1 MDHYI
6 KEALKTSKTI
16 IIPEIGALTKIS
28 ETTGELMFMNYLKHD
43 DGVLAQFIS
52 NKEGITEQEAKNLLA
67 KHSREITAILN
78 KGEIYS
84 IYKFGSFSKNDKGEL
99 QFEQYIK
106 STKSVKNKVKADA
119 NEISVENTD
128 KKKPKI
134 KVRKQDE
141 IDQTS
146 IIEPALD
153 KLEIAEIK
161 NKTTEIEEFKEKELK
176 INQEI
181 NETAEKISAIEE
193 KGAKEN
199 MAESFENTNSTQN
212 TGASTGII
220 PESTINKKS
229 ASGTATATE
238 KTNAKE
244 INNNVSEEKPKPDKI
259 AEKSSKKPLII
270 GLLVLLVSGALG
282 TVIYQ
287 FVINGEIE
295 KPQQKTASTNE
306 NKKNE
311 VIQNDKNKIDTPQ
324 ITNNKE
330 TESIDSAELAPA
342 EPQKD
347 DAVANETSTFTEV
360 DIYKPYKIIAGT
372 FQKRKFA
379 QSFVKK
385 LEQNKGIKSKIITKG
400 GQNFVIINSYDN
412 SKTAN
417 KELSKIKTLV
427 QKAWI
432 LKMD

>member
-78 KGEIYS
+78 KGEVYS

-106 STKSVKNKVKADA
+106 TTKSVKNKVKSEA
-119 NEISVENTD
+119 NEKAVSEDNTE
-128 KKKPKI
+128 KKKTKI
-134 KVRKQDE
+134 KVKKHDE

-181 NETAEKISAIEE
+181 NETAEKISAIGE

-199 MAESFENTNSTQN
+199 MTKSVENTNSTQN
-212 TGASTGII
+212 TGASIGII
-220 PESTINKKS
+220 PESTINKNS
-229 ASGTATATE
+229 ASGTATE

-244 INNNVSEEKPKPDKI
+244 INNNVSEQKPKPDKI
-259 AEKSSKKPLII
+259 ANKSSKNPLII

>member
-43 DGVLAQFIS
+43 DGMLAQFIS

-78 KGEIYS
+78 KGEEYS
-84 IYKFGSFSKNDKGEL
+84 IYKFGSFSKNEKGEL

-106 STKSVKNKVKADA
+106 STKSVKNKVKAEA
-119 NEISVENTD
+119 KEVSVENTE
-128 KKKPKI
+128 KKKTKI
-134 KVRKQDE
+134 KVKKQDE
-141 IDQTS
+141 IDQKS
-146 IIEPALD
+146 ITEPVLD

-161 NKTTEIEEFKEKELK
+161 NKTTEIEEFKEKELI

-181 NETAEKISAIEE
+181 NETAEKISAIGE

-212 TGASTGII
+212 TGESAGII

-229 ASGTATATE
+229 ASGTATE

-244 INNNVSEEKPKPDKI
+244 INNNVSEQKSKPDKI
-259 AEKSSKKPLII
+259 AKKSSKKPLII
-270 GLLVLLVSGALG
+270 GLLVLLLSGALG

-295 KPQQKTASTNE
+295 KPQKKTASTNE

-311 VIQNDKNKIDTPQ
+311 VIQNDKNKIDNPQ
-324 ITNNKE
+324 LTINKE

-347 DAVANETSTFTEV
+347 DAVPNETSTVTEV

-385 LEQNKGIKSKIITKG
+385 LEQNKGIKSKIISKG

>member
-43 DGVLAQFIS
+43 DGMLAQFIS
-52 NKEGITEQEAKNLLA
+52 NKEGITEQDAKNLLA

-78 KGEIYS
+78 KGEVYS
-84 IYKFGSFSKNDKGEL
+84 IYKFGSFSKNEKGEL

-119 NEISVENTD
+119 NEKAGNEDNTE
-128 KKKPKI
+128 KKKTKI
-134 KVRKQDE
+134 KVKKHDE

-259 AEKSSKKPLII
+259 AEKSSKKPLD
-270 GLLVLLVSGALG
+270 
-282 TVIYQ
+282 Y
-287 FVINGEIE
+287 
-295 KPQQKTASTNE
+295 
-306 NKKNE
+306 
-311 VIQNDKNKIDTPQ
+311 
-324 ITNNKE
+324 
-330 TESIDSAELAPA
+330 
-342 EPQKD
+342 
-347 DAVANETSTFTEV
+347 
-360 DIYKPYKIIAGT
+360 
-372 FQKRKFA
+372 
-379 QSFVKK
+379 
-385 LEQNKGIKSKIITKG
+385 
-400 GQNFVIINSYDN
+400 
-412 SKTAN
+412 
-417 KELSKIKTLV
+417 
-427 QKAWI
+427 
-432 LKMD
+432 

>member
-43 DGVLAQFIS
+43 DGMLAQFIS

-78 KGEIYS
+78 KGEEYS
-84 IYKFGSFSKNDKGEL
+84 IYKFGSFSKNEKGEL

-106 STKSVKNKVKADA
+106 STKSVKNKVKAEA
-119 NEISVENTD
+119 KEVSVENTE
-128 KKKPKI
+128 KKKTKI
-134 KVRKQDE
+134 KVKKQDE
-141 IDQTS
+141 IDQKS
-146 IIEPALD
+146 ITEPVLD

-161 NKTTEIEEFKEKELK
+161 NKTTEIEEFKEKELI

-181 NETAEKISAIEE
+181 NETAEKISTIGE
-193 KGAKEN
+193 KGAKEK

-212 TGASTGII
+212 TGESTGII

-229 ASGTATATE
+229 TSETATATE

-244 INNNVSEEKPKPDKI
+244 INNNVSEQKSKPDKI
-259 AEKSSKKPLII
+259 ATKSSKKPLII

-311 VIQNDKNKIDTPQ
+311 VIQNDKNKIDNPQ
-324 ITNNKE
+324 LTINKE

-347 DAVANETSTFTEV
+347 DAVPNETSTVTEV

-385 LEQNKGIKSKIITKG
+385 LEQNKGIKSKIISKG

-417 KELSKIKTLV
+417 KELSKIKTLI